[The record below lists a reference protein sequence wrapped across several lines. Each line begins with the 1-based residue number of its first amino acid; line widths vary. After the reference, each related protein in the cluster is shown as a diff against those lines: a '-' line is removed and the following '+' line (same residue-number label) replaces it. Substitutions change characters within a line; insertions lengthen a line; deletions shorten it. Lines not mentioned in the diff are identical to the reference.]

1 MIDNTIFQVD
11 FCDDSVS
18 RNIIQ
23 RQAVSLHV
31 LDPRRKT
38 VDQLEQAVIAIA
50 LHTSRI
56 RAFLSLNSLT

>member
-23 RQAVSLHV
+23 RQAVSLHF
-31 LDPRRKT
+31 LDPGRKT

-50 LHTSRI
+50 IHTSRI
-56 RAFLSLNSLT
+56 RSFLSLNSLT